1 MTISDETLM
10 AYADGELDAATR
22 ASVEAA
28 MQEDAEIGK
37 RIARH
42 RALREAMQGA
52 HSAVL
57 DEPVPDRLIAAARG
71 RSAAVRGQSAAAQPD
86 ADAPQSTVVDLSR
99 AREAARR
106 KNAAPSRRWQPA
118 AMAACLLLGLGLG
131 FLAWHGSSGALI
143 QSGGAGGG
151 LVASAALGEALS
163 TQLSDDRSAQ
173 RIAITGLSFRNKSGA
188 YCRTFTLTGTDASSG
203 LACRE
208 GSNWRIKALAQSPR
222 AAANTGNFRT
232 AATADSPAI
241 RAAVESSIEGEPLDH
256 AGEIAAR
263 QAGWAAAAGAPAAK
277 R

>member
-1 MTISDETLM
+1 MRISDETLM
-10 AYADGELDAATR
+10 AYVDGELDAAAR
-22 ASVEAA
+22 AHVEAA

-52 HSAVL
+52 FSAVL

-71 RSAAVRGQSAAAQPD
+71 QSAAARGQSAAARGQPAAAR
-86 ADAPQSTVVDLSR
+86 ADRAAQSPVVDLSSV
-99 AREAARR
+99 RELAGRNKAA
-106 KNAAPSRRWQPA
+106 AWRWQPA
-118 AMAACLLLGLGLG
+118 AMAASLLLGVGLG
-131 FLAWHGSSGALI
+131 FLAWHGSGGALF
-143 QSGGAGGG
+143 QSGAGGG
-151 LVASAALGEALS
+151 LVAGAALGEALS
-163 TQLSDDRSAQ
+163 TQLSDDRSGQ

-208 GSNWRIKALAQSPR
+208 GSDWRIKALAQAPR

-232 AATADSPAI
+232 AASENSPAI

-263 QAGWAAAAGAPAAK
+263 QAGWTAAQQ